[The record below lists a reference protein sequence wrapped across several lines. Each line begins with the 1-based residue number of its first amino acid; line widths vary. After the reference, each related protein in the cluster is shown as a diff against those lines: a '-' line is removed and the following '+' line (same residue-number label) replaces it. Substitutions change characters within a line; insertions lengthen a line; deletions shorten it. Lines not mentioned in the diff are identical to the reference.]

1 MLLSSLTAYPK
12 QHHKTRVRM
21 SEPGHNSQQLKS
33 ITERIN
39 RLEDEKKTISED
51 IRDVYA
57 EAKGNGFNPKALRV
71 IIRKQRADAK
81 KAAELQADVDA
92 YLAAL
97 GMAG

>member
-1 MLLSSLTAYPK
+1 MT
-12 QHHKTRVRM
+12 
-21 SEPGHNSQQLKS
+21 PGDNQIKS
-33 ITERIN
+33 IVARIN
-39 RLEDEKKTISED
+39 SLEDEKKERADD

-71 IIRKQRADAK
+71 IVRKQRADAK

>member
-1 MLLSSLTAYPK
+1 MT
-12 QHHKTRVRM
+12 
-21 SEPGHNSQQLKS
+21 PGDNQLKS
-33 ITERIN
+33 IISRIN
-39 RLEDEKKTISED
+39 TLEDEKKATADD

-71 IIRKQRADAK
+71 IVRKQRADAK

-97 GMAG
+97 GMV

>member
-1 MLLSSLTAYPK
+1 
-12 QHHKTRVRM
+12 M
-21 SEPGHNSQQLKS
+21 SESPAPGHNGQLKS

-71 IIRKQRADAK
+71 IVRKQRSDAK
-81 KAAELQADVDA
+81 KAAELAADVDA
-92 YLAAL
+92 YMAAL
-97 GMAG
+97 GMDS